1 MIGTKLAHFQ
11 IRAHLGSGGFGD
23 VYEAIGAHA
32 AGKMSDAD
40 LRELEN
46 ALAAAVTK
54 LGLTVS
60 RRS

>member
-1 MIGTKLAHFQ
+1 MMVVSYLTEQRH
-11 IRAHLGSGGFGD
+11 
-23 VYEAIGAHA
+23 
-32 AGKMSDAD
+32 